1 MQEITWW
8 QWILILISVP
18 LFITAIKFVVSFDIV
33 KWREQKRERLKESL
47 MVHCPHVEIV
57 DMYTESRTAAVECL
71 IISPPGTHTWYC
83 NRCGQSFFDGEIGVQ
98 LQKFY
103 GQNPKAYLNK
113 LKKFNKIAKKL
124 YG

>member
-8 QWILILISVP
+8 QWILILIFVP
-18 LFITAIKFVVSFDIV
+18 ISITAIKFAVSFDIV

-47 MVHCPHVEIV
+47 MVHCPHVDIV
-57 DMYTESRTAAVECL
+57 DMDTESRTTAVECL

-83 NRCGQSFFDGEIGVQ
+83 NRCGQSFLDGDIGLQ
-98 LQKFY
+98 LQHFY
-103 GQNPKAYLNK
+103 GKNPEAYLNRMN
-113 LKKFNKIAKKL
+113 KFNKIAKKL